1 MGSQSKL
8 GADFPVKA
16 YKLSENRYTLEDI
29 KASIPSCKVD
39 LAPLYEKPRRKSTV
53 TLEEAKELY
62 PEWYEKRIVQGEPKQ
77 KSKKQGGTWAVSYTH
92 LDVYKRQV
100 RGCVTKLY
108 MNGGNGK

>member
-1 MGSQSKL
+1 MCGQSVEA

-39 LAPLYEKPRRKSTV
+39 FAPLYEKPRRKSTV

-62 PEWYEKRIVQGEPKQ
+62 PDWYEKRIVQGEPKQ
-77 KSKKQGGTWAVSYTH
+77 KSKSRA
-92 LDVYKRQV
+92 V

-108 MNGGNGK
+108 MSGGNGK